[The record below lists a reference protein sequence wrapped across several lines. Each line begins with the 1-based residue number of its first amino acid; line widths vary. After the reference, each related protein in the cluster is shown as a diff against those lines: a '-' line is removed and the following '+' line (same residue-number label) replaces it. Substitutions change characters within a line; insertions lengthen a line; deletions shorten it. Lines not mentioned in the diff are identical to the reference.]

1 MHGRKVGCK
10 EKWSRCNPELE
21 LLHHFIFWPCPTP
34 FLSSCYFRSPELPG
48 HLHSLPRK
56 GEGGRGGW
64 PIERWNFGSLDEKL
78 EKWRISPNSAPPAVE
93 ADGDPSDGFA
103 PPSDGQNFSWWDG
116 EAKILTLENLMDVP
130 GMVFIWGIRRT
141 RWLKALQFT
150 YILTH
155 GRKTDQWTSGI
166 CQFYYCSVFY
176 LWCDVV
182 AKHLGRAWDCYYCWN
197 LKKRPNIGEG
207 LGLRVIGRQSWPA
220 SHPAAAWIEKW
231 MNIGLGTKLIIGSER
246 RQSPPNMKLIS
257 LF

>member
-1 MHGRKVGCK
+1 MWGEVGKPIKKGPSSFLLKRSGRNLSERSPLGNGCMDGRKVGVQSSW

-64 PIERWNFGSLDEKL
+64 PIEKWSLDEKL
-78 EKWRISPNSAPPAVE
+78 KKWRISPNSAPPAVE

-141 RWLKALQFT
+141 RWRPFNS
-150 YILTH
+150 LT
-155 GRKTDQWTSGI
+155 
-166 CQFYYCSVFY
+166 F
-176 LWCDVV
+176 
-182 AKHLGRAWDCYYCWN
+182 
-197 LKKRPNIGEG
+197 
-207 LGLRVIGRQSWPA
+207 
-220 SHPAAAWIEKW
+220 
-231 MNIGLGTKLIIGSER
+231 
-246 RQSPPNMKLIS
+246 
-257 LF
+257 

>member
-1 MHGRKVGCK
+1 MG
-10 EKWSRCNPELE
+10 W
-21 LLHHFIFWPCPTP
+21 
-34 FLSSCYFRSPELPG
+34 RSQDF
-48 HLHSLPRK
+48 
-56 GEGGRGGW
+56 
-64 PIERWNFGSLDEKL
+64 NFGK
-78 EKWRISPNSAPPAVE
+78 
-93 ADGDPSDGFA
+93 SDGCA
-103 PPSDGQNFSWWDG
+103 RDGFYMRNQ
-116 EAKILTLENLMDVP
+116 ENP
-130 GMVFIWGIRRT
+130 
-141 RWLKALQFT
+141 LKALQFT

-246 RQSPPNMKLIS
+246 RQSPPNLKLIS